1 MNIVI
6 LDGQATTQ
14 DDLTW
19 DPLQDLGILTVYP
32 RTSPYELIERAQNAD
47 ILLTNK
53 VPLGKDILDMLTNL
67 KYISVLATGYSI
79 IDTDYC
85 KILGIPVSNIP
96 AYSTDT
102 VAQHVFSFILHESNQ
117 VSIHNQS
124 VKQGEWL
131 VSKDFSY
138 FLQPL
143 KELRGKTLGLIG
155 YGAIA
160 KQVELIARAFGM
172 EVLISKKSDGS
183 RPSGVDQNTKLYP
196 VEELPELCDYISLH
210 CPLTTQTKGFFS
222 GKWLS
227 KANNLALINTAR
239 GGLIDPDHIVDA
251 LTMGN
256 LRAYWSD
263 VYDPEPPK
271 SSHDLLTHPKVLFT
285 PHIAWGSFE
294 SRKRLIEQVKQ
305 NIIGFLNGTP
315 INLV

>member
-6 LDGQATTQ
+6 LDGQTTTQ
-14 DDLTW
+14 SDLTW
-19 DPLQDLGILTVYP
+19 DPIKDLGTLTVYP
-32 RTSPYELIERAQNAD
+32 RTSPYELIERAEKAD

-53 VPLGKDILDMLTNL
+53 VPLGRDILDMLTNL

-102 VAQHVFSFILHESNQ
+102 VAQHVFSFILQDTNQ

-124 VKQGEWL
+124 VKNGDWQA
-131 VSKDFSY
+131 SQDFAY

-143 KELRGKTLGLIG
+143 TELRGKTLGLVG

-160 KQVELIARAFGM
+160 KQVETIALAFGM
-172 EVLISKKSDGS
+172 KVLISKKSDGS
-183 RPSGVDQNTKLYP
+183 SPSGVNPQKTLCSI
-196 VEELPELCDYISLH
+196 EELPELCDYISIH
-210 CPLTTQTKGFFS
+210 CPLNPQTKGFFS

-227 KANNLALINTAR
+227 KAKNLALINTAR
-239 GGLIDPDHIVDA
+239 GGLVQPDELVEA
-251 LTMGN
+251 LNAGQ

-263 VYDPEPPK
+263 VFDPEPPK
-271 SSHDLLTHPKVLFT
+271 KNHDLFTHPKVLFT
-285 PHIAWGSFE
+285 PHIAWGSRE
-294 SRKRLIEQVKQ
+294 SRIRLIQQVRQ
-305 NIIGFLNGTP
+305 NIMGFLEGKP